1 MLLGT
6 IAVIAGMLVV
16 ACAEHRPVNRAVL
29 ERCAAS
35 LLVSGIALVALMFPM
50 S

>member
-1 MLLGT
+1 MVLGAIAT
-6 IAVIAGMLVV
+6 IAGILVV
-16 ACAEHRPVNRAVL
+16 ACAERLPVDRAVL
-29 ERCAAS
+29 ERCGAS

>member
-1 MLLGT
+1 MLLGA
-6 IAVIAGMLVV
+6 IAMIAGMLVV
-16 ACAEHRPVNRAVL
+16 TCAQRLPVHRAVL